1 MILASIS
8 YLLVKINFRRNYML
22 DAALKILKQHY
33 GYTTFRP
40 GQEKIITSLLQKKDT
55 LAIMPTGAG
64 KSLCFQIPALLL
76 PGTTL
81 VVSPLISLMKDQVDA
96 LNSVGIP
103 ATFINSSLSASVVS
117 ERIYNAKCGRY
128 KIIYIAPERLEAESF
143 QTAIKSLTISLLAID
158 EAHCVSQWGH
168 DFRPSYR
175 AVGSFIRSLPKR
187 PIIGAFTATAT
198 TDVTQ
203 DIKNLLTLQK
213 PDIYM
218 TGFDRE
224 NLSFTVIRGENK
236 ADFTLNYINTNKDQS
251 GIIYAATRKEV
262 DNLYSQ
268 LHKKGYSVGKY
279 HAGLPDNERQRFQE
293 DFIYDNISIMVATNA
308 FGMGI
313 DKSNVRYVIHYNMPK
328 NMEAYY
334 QEAGRAG
341 RDGEPSECILL
352 FGAQDPLLQR
362 YLIEQTTFDTER
374 KTNELNKLQ
383 TMVDYCHT
391 PECLRKFI
399 LNYFGETNTTA
410 ECANCS
416 NCNDD
421 NELTDITLDAQ
432 KIFSCVMRVKERYGT
447 TIIAS
452 VLKGSKD
459 KKVLQLGFDS
469 LSTYGLLKN
478 YTLPEIRDAINRLI
492 ATDYLALTDSEY
504 PVVKLAPKG
513 IAVLKNQTKVWQK
526 VPTRAKKITT
536 DNSLFDL
543 LRSLRKQ
550 IADREQ
556 IPPYLVFA
564 DSTLKEMSEYCPT
577 TYEALLT
584 IKGVGESKRKRYG
597 DEFLEVMQQYAAM
610 NSIKPTVLPTETKQ
624 GTSKSQEH
632 PSHVVSLELYQ
643 SGRSL
648 DEISQIR
655 GLKSLT
661 VQDHLV
667 RCYQEGHIVNWDA
680 LIPPQY
686 ENLILSKIAELGAEK
701 LKPLKDALPEEIDYA
716 AIKAVLCKYNAIK

>member
-1 MILASIS
+1 
-8 YLLVKINFRRNYML
+8 ML
-22 DAALKILKQHY
+22 HAALKILKQHF
-33 GYTTFRP
+33 GYATFRP
-40 GQEKIITSLLQKKDT
+40 GQEKIITSLLENKDT

-76 PGTTL
+76 PGITL

-103 ATFINSSLSASVVS
+103 ATFINSSLSTSQVS

-128 KIIYIAPERLEAESF
+128 KIIYIAPERLESESF
-143 QTAIKSLTISLLAID
+143 QAAIKALTISLLAID

-175 AVGSFIRSLPKR
+175 AVGTFITSLPNR
-187 PIIGAFTATAT
+187 PIVGAFTATAT
-198 TDVTQ
+198 TNVTQ
-203 DIKNLLTLQK
+203 DIITLLALKK

-218 TGFDRE
+218 TGFDRK

-236 ADFTLNYINTNKDQS
+236 QDFTLKYIDTNKEQS

-262 DNLYSQ
+262 DNLYT
-268 LHKKGYSVGKY
+268 LLYKKGYSVGKY
-279 HAGLPDNERQRFQE
+279 HAGLPDNERQRYQE

-341 RDGEPSECILL
+341 RDGEPSECLLL

-399 LNYFGETNTTA
+399 LNYFGETNTIT

-432 KIFSCVMRVKERYGT
+432 KIFSCVMRVKERFGT
-447 TIIAS
+447 TLIAS

-504 PVVKLAPKG
+504 PVVKLTPKG
-513 IAVLKNQTKVWQK
+513 VAVLKSQAKVWQK
-526 VPTRAKKITT
+526 VPKRAQKITA
-536 DNSLFDL
+536 DNSLFSI

-577 TYEALLT
+577 SYDALLT

-597 DEFLEVMQQYAAM
+597 DEFLEVLQQYALANNM
-610 NSIKPTVLPTETKQ
+610 KSFVEYKEATA
-624 GTSKSQEH
+624 KSQES
-632 PSHVVSLELYQ
+632 PSHVISLELYQ
-643 SGRSL
+643 KGHSL
-648 DEISQIR
+648 EEISQIR
-655 GLKSLT
+655 KLKSLT
-661 VQDHLV
+661 IQDHLV
-667 RCYQEGHIVNWDA
+667 RCYQEGHAVNWDP

-686 ENLILSKIAELGAEK
+686 EKLILNKIAELGAEK

-716 AIKAVLCKYNAIK
+716 AIKAVLCKYNAAK

>member
-1 MILASIS
+1 
-8 YLLVKINFRRNYML
+8 ML
-22 DAALKILKQHY
+22 NTALTILKQYY

-40 GQEKIITSLLQKKDT
+40 GQEKIISSLLKNQDT

-76 PGTTL
+76 PGVTL

-96 LNSVGIP
+96 LNGVGIP
-103 ATFINSSLSASVVS
+103 ATFINSSLSASQVND
-117 ERIYNAKCGRY
+117 RIYNAKCGRY
-128 KIIYIAPERLEAESF
+128 KIIYIAPERLESESF
-143 QTAIKSLTISLLAID
+143 QAAIKPLTISLLAID

-175 AVGSFIRSLPKR
+175 AVGSFIASLPNR

-198 TDVTQ
+198 TDVTK
-203 DIKNLLTLQK
+203 DIITLLALKK

-236 ADFTLNYINTNKDQS
+236 QDFTMKYITANKEHS

-262 DNLYSQ
+262 DNLYS
-268 LHKKGYSVGKY
+268 LLYKKGYSVGKY

-293 DFIYDNISIMVATNA
+293 EFIYDNISIMVATNA

-341 RDGEPSECILL
+341 RDGEPSECMLL

-362 YLIEQTTFDTER
+362 YLIEQTTFDTDR
-374 KTNELNKLQ
+374 KTNELSKLQ

-399 LNYFGETNTTA
+399 LNYFGETSSIA
-410 ECANCS
+410 ECSNCS

-447 TIIAS
+447 TLIAS

-513 IAVLKNQTKVWQK
+513 IAVLKNQTQVWQK
-526 VPTRAKKITT
+526 VPKRAQKITT
-536 DNSLFDL
+536 DNSLFGL
-543 LRSLRKQ
+543 LRNLRKQ

-564 DSTLKEMSEYCPT
+564 DSTLKEMSEFCPT
-577 TYEALLT
+577 NYDALLT

-597 DEFLEVMQQYAAM
+597 NEFLEVMQQYALA
-610 NSIKPTVLPTETKQ
+610 NTIKSSPSSMERNEPTIKN
-624 GTSKSQEH
+624 QESA
-632 PSHVVSLELYQ
+632 SHVISLELYRK
-643 SGRSL
+643 GHSL
-648 DEISQIR
+648 EEISQLRKI
-655 GLKSLT
+655 KSLT

-667 RCYQEGHIVNWDA
+667 RCHQEGHVVNWDA
-680 LIPPQY
+680 LIPSQY
-686 ENLILSKIAELGAEK
+686 ESLILSKIAELGAEK

-716 AIKAVLCKYNAIK
+716 AIKAVLCKYDAGEI

>member
-1 MILASIS
+1 
-8 YLLVKINFRRNYML
+8 ML
-22 DAALKILKQHY
+22 HAALKILKQHF
-33 GYTTFRP
+33 GYATFRP
-40 GQEKIITSLLQKKDT
+40 GQEKIITSLLKNKDT

-76 PGTTL
+76 PGVTL

-96 LNSVGIP
+96 LSSVGIP
-103 ATFINSSLSASVVS
+103 ATFINSSLSTSQVS

-128 KIIYIAPERLEAESF
+128 KIIYIAPERLESESF
-143 QTAIKSLTISLLAID
+143 QTAIRALTISLLAID

-175 AVGSFIRSLPKR
+175 AVGSFITSLPNR
-187 PIIGAFTATAT
+187 PIVGAFTATAT
-198 TDVTQ
+198 TNVTQ
-203 DIKNLLTLQK
+203 DIITLLALKK

-218 TGFDRE
+218 TGFDRK

-236 ADFTLNYINTNKDQS
+236 QDFTLKYIDTNKEQS

-262 DNLYSQ
+262 DNLYT
-268 LHKKGYSVGKY
+268 LLYKKGYSVGKY
-279 HAGLPDNERQRFQE
+279 HAGLPDNERQRYQE

-341 RDGEPSECILL
+341 RDGEPSECLLL

-399 LNYFGETNTTA
+399 LNYFGETNTIT

-432 KIFSCVMRVKERYGT
+432 KIFSCVMRVKERFGT
-447 TIIAS
+447 TLIAS

-504 PVVKLAPKG
+504 PVVKLTPKG
-513 IAVLKNQTKVWQK
+513 VAVLKSQTKVWQK
-526 VPTRAKKITT
+526 VPKRAQKITA
-536 DNSLFDL
+536 DNSLFSI

-577 TYEALLT
+577 SYDALLT

-597 DEFLEVMQQYAAM
+597 DEFLEVLQQYALANNM
-610 NSIKPTVLPTETKQ
+610 KSSVEYKETAA
-624 GTSKSQEH
+624 KSQEN
-632 PSHVVSLELYQ
+632 PSHVISLELYQ
-643 SGRSL
+643 KGHSL
-648 DEISQIR
+648 EEISQIR
-655 GLKSLT
+655 KLKSLT
-661 VQDHLV
+661 IQDHLV
-667 RCYQEGHIVNWDA
+667 RCYQEGHAVNWDP

-686 ENLILSKIAELGAEK
+686 EKLILSKIAELGAEK
-701 LKPLKDALPEEIDYA
+701 LKPLKDALPEDIDYA
-716 AIKAVLCKYNAIK
+716 AIKAVLCKYNAVK

>member
-1 MILASIS
+1 
-8 YLLVKINFRRNYML
+8 ML
-22 DAALKILKQHY
+22 NAALKILKQHY
-33 GYTTFRP
+33 GYATFRP
-40 GQEKIITSLLQKKDT
+40 GQEKIITSLLKNKDT

-76 PGTTL
+76 PGVTL

-96 LNSVGIP
+96 LSGVGIP
-103 ATFINSSLSASVVS
+103 ATFINSSLSTSQVS

-128 KIIYIAPERLEAESF
+128 KIIYIAPERLESESF
-143 QTAIKSLTISLLAID
+143 QAAIKALTISLLAID

-175 AVGSFIRSLPKR
+175 AVGSFIASLPNR
-187 PIIGAFTATAT
+187 PIVGAFTATAT
-198 TDVTQ
+198 TNVTQ
-203 DIKNLLTLQK
+203 DIITLLALKK

-218 TGFDRE
+218 TGFDRK

-236 ADFTLNYINTNKDQS
+236 QDFTLKYIDTNKEQS

-262 DNLYSQ
+262 DNLYT
-268 LHKKGYSVGKY
+268 LLYKKGYSVGKY
-279 HAGLPDNERQRFQE
+279 HAGLPDNERQRYQE

-341 RDGEPSECILL
+341 RDGEPSECLLL

-399 LNYFGETNTTA
+399 LNYFGETNTIT

-432 KIFSCVMRVKERYGT
+432 KIFSCVMRVKERFGT
-447 TIIAS
+447 TLIAS

-504 PVVKLAPKG
+504 PVVKLTPKG
-513 IAVLKNQTKVWQK
+513 VAVLKSQTKVWQK
-526 VPTRAKKITT
+526 VPKRAQKITA
-536 DNSLFDL
+536 DNSLFSI
-543 LRSLRKQ
+543 LRSLRKH

-577 TYEALLT
+577 SYDALLT

-597 DEFLEVMQQYAAM
+597 DEFIEVLQQYALA
-610 NSIKPTVLPTETKQ
+610 NNIKSSVEHKET
-624 GTSKSQEH
+624 TAKSQES
-632 PSHVVSLELYQ
+632 PSHVISLELYQ
-643 SGRSL
+643 KGHSL
-648 DEISQIR
+648 EEISQIR
-655 GLKSLT
+655 KLKPLT

-667 RCYQEGHIVNWDA
+667 RCYQEGHAVNWDP
-680 LIPPQY
+680 LIPSQY
-686 ENLILSKIAELGAEK
+686 EKLILSKIAELGAEK
-701 LKPLKDALPEEIDYA
+701 LKPLKDALPEDIDYA
-716 AIKAVLCKYNAIK
+716 AIKAVLCKYNAAK

>member
-1 MILASIS
+1 
-8 YLLVKINFRRNYML
+8 ML
-22 DAALKILKQHY
+22 HAALKILKQHF
-33 GYTTFRP
+33 GYATFRP
-40 GQEKIITSLLQKKDT
+40 GQEKIITSLLKNKDT

-76 PGTTL
+76 PGVTL

-96 LNSVGIP
+96 LSSVGIP
-103 ATFINSSLSASVVS
+103 ATFINSSLSTSQVS

-128 KIIYIAPERLEAESF
+128 KIIYIAPERLESESF
-143 QTAIKSLTISLLAID
+143 QAAIKALTISLLAID

-175 AVGSFIRSLPKR
+175 AVGSFITSLPNR
-187 PIIGAFTATAT
+187 PIVGAFTATAT
-198 TDVTQ
+198 TNVTQ
-203 DIKNLLTLQK
+203 DIITLLALKK

-218 TGFDRE
+218 TGFDRR

-236 ADFTLNYINTNKDQS
+236 QDFTLKYIDTNKEQS

-262 DNLYSQ
+262 DNLYT
-268 LHKKGYSVGKY
+268 LLYKKGYSVGKY
-279 HAGLPDNERQRFQE
+279 HAGLPDNERQRYQE

-341 RDGEPSECILL
+341 RDGEPSECLLL

-399 LNYFGETNTTA
+399 LNYFGETNTNT

-432 KIFSCVMRVKERYGT
+432 KIFSCVMRVKERFGT
-447 TIIAS
+447 TLIAS

-504 PVVKLAPKG
+504 PVVKLTPKG
-513 IAVLKNQTKVWQK
+513 VAVLKSQTKVWQK
-526 VPTRAKKITT
+526 VPKRAQKITA
-536 DNSLFDL
+536 DNSLFSI

-577 TYEALLT
+577 SYDALLT

-597 DEFLEVMQQYAAM
+597 DEFLEVLQQYALA
-610 NSIKPTVLPTETKQ
+610 NNIKSSVEYKEPTA
-624 GTSKSQEH
+624 KSQES
-632 PSHVVSLELYQ
+632 PSHVISLELYQ
-643 SGRSL
+643 KGHSL
-648 DEISQIR
+648 EEISQIR
-655 GLKSLT
+655 KLKSLT
-661 VQDHLV
+661 IQDHLV
-667 RCYQEGHIVNWDA
+667 RCYQEGHTVNWDP

-686 ENLILSKIAELGAEK
+686 EKLILSKITELGAEK
-701 LKPLKDALPEEIDYA
+701 LKPLKDALPEDIDYA
-716 AIKAVLCKYNAIK
+716 AIKAVLCKYNAVK

>member
-1 MILASIS
+1 
-8 YLLVKINFRRNYML
+8 ML
-22 DAALKILKQHY
+22 NAALKILKQHY

-40 GQEKIITSLLQKKDT
+40 GQEKIITSLLKNKDT

-76 PGTTL
+76 PGVTL

-96 LNSVGIP
+96 LNGVGIP
-103 ATFINSSLSASVVS
+103 ATFINSSLTPSQVN

-128 KIIYIAPERLEAESF
+128 KIIYIAPERLESEHF
-143 QTAIKSLTISLLAID
+143 QAVIKALTISLLAID

-175 AVGSFIRSLPKR
+175 AVGTFISSLPNR

-198 TDVTQ
+198 TNVTQ
-203 DIKNLLTLQK
+203 DIITLLALKN
-213 PDIYM
+213 PDMYM
-218 TGFDRE
+218 TGFDRK

-236 ADFTLNYINTNKDQS
+236 QDFTLKYINTNKEQS

-262 DNLYSQ
+262 DNLYT
-268 LHKKGYSVGKY
+268 LLYKKGYSVGKY
-279 HAGLPDNERQRFQE
+279 HAGLPDNERQRNQE

-341 RDGEPSECILL
+341 RDGEPSECLLL

-362 YLIEQTTFDTER
+362 YLIEQTTFDTDR

-399 LNYFGETNTTA
+399 LNYFGETNTIT

-432 KIFSCVMRVKERYGT
+432 KIFSCVMRVKERFGT
-447 TIIAS
+447 TLIAS

-504 PVVKLAPKG
+504 PVVKLTPKG
-513 IAVLKNQTKVWQK
+513 VAVLKSQTKVWQK
-526 VPTRAKKITT
+526 VPKRTQKITA
-536 DNSLFDL
+536 DNSLFSL

-564 DSTLKEMSEYCPT
+564 DSTLKEMSEFCPT
-577 TYEALLT
+577 SYDALLT

-597 DEFLEVMQQYAAM
+597 DEFLEIMQQYALA
-610 NSIKPTVLPTETKQ
+610 NNIKSAAGNKETTAKD
-624 GTSKSQEH
+624 QES
-632 PSHVVSLELYQ
+632 PSHVISLELYQ
-643 SGRSL
+643 KGHSL
-648 DEISQIR
+648 EEISQIR
-655 GLKSLT
+655 KLKSLT

-667 RCYQEGHIVNWDA
+667 RCYQEGHPVNWDA

-686 ENLILSKIAELGAEK
+686 EKLILSKIAELGAEK
-701 LKPLKDALPEEIDYA
+701 LKPLKDALPADIDYA
-716 AIKAVLCKYNAIK
+716 AIKAVLCKYNAVK

>member
-1 MILASIS
+1 
-8 YLLVKINFRRNYML
+8 ML
-22 DAALKILKQHY
+22 NSALKILKQHY

-40 GQEKIITSLLQKKDT
+40 GQDKIITSLLQGKDT

-76 PGTTL
+76 PGVTL
-81 VVSPLISLMKDQVDA
+81 VISPLISLMKDQVDA

-103 ATFINSSLSASVVS
+103 ATFINSSLSTSQVS

-128 KIIYIAPERLEAESF
+128 KIIYIAPERLEAEHF
-143 QTAIKSLTISLLAID
+143 QAAIKPLTISLLAID

-175 AVGSFIRSLPKR
+175 AVESFIRSLAKR

-203 DIKNLLTLQK
+203 DIITLLALQT
-213 PDIYM
+213 PDFYM

-236 ADFTLNYINTNKDQS
+236 QDFSLKYITTNKDQS

-262 DNLYSQ
+262 DNLYSL

-279 HAGLPDNERQRFQE
+279 HAGLTDSERQRFQE

-328 NMEAYY
+328 NMESYY

-362 YLIEQTTFDTER
+362 YLIEQTTFDIER
-374 KTNELNKLQ
+374 KTNELSKLQ

-399 LNYFGETNTTA
+399 LNYFGETNTKT
-410 ECANCS
+410 ECDNCS
-416 NCNDD
+416 NCKDD

-432 KIFSCVMRVKERYGT
+432 KIFSCVMRIKERYGT
-447 TIIAS
+447 TLLAS

-469 LSTYGLLKN
+469 LSTYGLLKT
-478 YTLPEIRDAINRLI
+478 YTLQEIRDSINRLI
-492 ATDYLALTDSEY
+492 ATDYLTLTDSEY

-526 VPTRAKKITT
+526 VPKRASKASI
-536 DNSLFDL
+536 DNSLFES
-543 LRSLRKQ
+543 LRTLRKQ
-550 IADREQ
+550 IADREK

-577 TYEALLT
+577 SYDALLT

-597 DEFLEVMQQYAAM
+597 DEFLEVMQQYAA
-610 NSIKPTVLPTETKQ
+610 NNIKTVTSSPEMKQ
-624 GTSKSQEH
+624 TTSKVQEN
-632 PSHVVSLELYQ
+632 PSHVITLELYQ
-643 SGRSL
+643 SGHSL
-648 DEISQIR
+648 EEISRLR
-655 GLKSLT
+655 GLKALT
-661 VQDHLV
+661 IQDHLV
-667 RCYQEGHIVNWDA
+667 RCHQEGHSINWDP

-686 ENLILSKIAELGAEK
+686 EKLILSKIAELGAERLK
-701 LKPLKDALPEEIDYA
+701 LLKDALPEEIDYA
-716 AIKAVLCKYNAIK
+716 TIKAVLCKHNR

>member
-1 MILASIS
+1 
-8 YLLVKINFRRNYML
+8 ML
-22 DAALKILKQHY
+22 NAALKILKQHY

-40 GQEKIITSLLQKKDT
+40 GQEKIITSLLGNKDT

-76 PGTTL
+76 PGVTL

-96 LNSVGIP
+96 LNGVGIP
-103 ATFINSSLSASVVS
+103 ATFINSSLTLSQVN

-128 KIIYIAPERLEAESF
+128 KIIYIAPERLESESF
-143 QTAIKSLTISLLAID
+143 QAAIKVLTISLLAID

-175 AVGSFIRSLPKR
+175 AVGSFIASLPNR

-203 DIKNLLTLQK
+203 DIITLLALKN
-213 PDIYM
+213 PDMYM

-236 ADFTLNYINTNKDQS
+236 QDFTLKYITANKEQS

-262 DNLYSQ
+262 DNLYS
-268 LHKKGYSVGKY
+268 LLYKKGYSVGKY
-279 HAGLPDNERQRFQE
+279 HAGLPDKERQHYQE
-293 DFIYDNISIMVATNA
+293 QFIYDNISIMVATNA

-341 RDGEPSECILL
+341 RDGEPSECMLL

-362 YLIEQTTFDTER
+362 YLIEQTTFDTDR
-374 KTNELNKLQ
+374 KTNELSKLQ

-399 LNYFGETNTTA
+399 LSYFGETSDIT

-416 NCNDD
+416 NCKDD

-447 TIIAS
+447 TLIAS

-492 ATDYLALTDSEY
+492 ATDYLMLTDSEY

-513 IAVLKNQTKVWQK
+513 VAVLKNQTKVWQK
-526 VPTRAKKITT
+526 VPKRTQKITT
-536 DNSLFDL
+536 DNSLFSL
-543 LRSLRKQ
+543 LRSLRKT

-564 DSTLKEMSEYCPT
+564 DSTLKEMSEFCPT
-577 TYEALLT
+577 SYDALLT

-597 DEFLEVMQQYAAM
+597 DEFLEVLQQYALA
-610 NSIKPTVLPTETKQ
+610 NNIQSSNLSIENKEAAVKN
-624 GTSKSQEH
+624 QES

-643 SGRSL
+643 KGHSL
-648 DEISQIR
+648 EEISQIR
-655 GLKSLT
+655 KLKSLT

-667 RCYQEGHIVNWDA
+667 RCYQEGHPVNWDA

-686 ENLILSKIAELGAEK
+686 EKLILSKIAELGAEK
-701 LKPLKDALPEEIDYA
+701 LKPLKDALPVDIDYA
-716 AIKAVLCKYNAIK
+716 AIKAVLCKYNVGQ

>member
-1 MILASIS
+1 
-8 YLLVKINFRRNYML
+8 ML
-22 DAALKILKQHY
+22 NTAQKVLKQYY

-40 GQEKIITSLLQKKDT
+40 GQEKIIASLLQNQDT

-76 PGTTL
+76 PGLTL

-96 LNSVGIP
+96 LNGVGIP
-103 ATFINSSLSASVVS
+103 ATFINSSLSMAQVN
-117 ERIYNAKCGRY
+117 ERIYNAKSGRY
-128 KIIYIAPERLEAESF
+128 KIIYIAPERLESENF
-143 QTAIKSLTISLLAID
+143 QAAIKPLAISLLAID

-175 AVGSFIRSLPKR
+175 AVGAFISSLPRR

-198 TDVTQ
+198 TGVTQ
-203 DIKNLLTLQK
+203 DIVALLALRNPT
-213 PDIYM
+213 IYM

-224 NLSFTVIRGENK
+224 NLSFTVVRGENK
-236 ADFTLNYINTNKDQS
+236 QDFTLKYINSNKEQS

-262 DNLYSQ
+262 DNLYSL

-362 YLIEQTTFDTER
+362 YLIEQTTFDADR

-399 LNYFGETNTTA
+399 LHYFGETNAMT

-432 KIFSCVMRVKERYGT
+432 KIFSCVMRVKERFGT
-447 TIIAS
+447 TLIAS

-459 KKVLQLGFDS
+459 KKVLQLGFDN

-492 ATDYLALTDSEY
+492 ATDYLTLTDSEY

-513 IAVLKNQTKVWQK
+513 IAVLKSQAKVWQK
-526 VPTRAKKITT
+526 VPKRTQKITT
-536 DNSLFDL
+536 DNSLFAL
-543 LRSLRKQ
+543 LRNVRKA

-564 DSTLKEMSEYCPT
+564 DSTLKEMSEFCPT
-577 TYEALLT
+577 SDDALLT

-597 DEFLEVMQQYAAM
+597 AEFLEILQQYALENHLSPSSPSKAAKD
-610 NSIKPTVLPTETKQ
+610 SR
-624 GTSKSQEH
+624 SKSQES
-632 PSHVVSLELYQ
+632 PSHVVTLELYQ
-643 SGRSL
+643 KGHSL
-648 DEISQIR
+648 EEISQIR
-655 GLKSLT
+655 KLKPLT

-667 RCYQEGHIVNWDA
+667 RCSQEGYKVNWDA
-680 LIPPQY
+680 LIPSQY
-686 ENLILSKIAELGAEK
+686 ENLILSKIAEIGGEK
-701 LKPLKDALPEEIDYA
+701 LKPLKDALPEEIDYT
-716 AIKAVLCKYNAIK
+716 AIKAVLCKYK

>member
-1 MILASIS
+1 
-8 YLLVKINFRRNYML
+8 ML
-22 DAALKILKQHY
+22 NAALKILKQHY

-40 GQEKIITSLLQKKDT
+40 GQDQIITSLLNYKDT

-76 PGTTL
+76 PGITL

-96 LNSVGIP
+96 LGGLGIP
-103 ATFINSSLSASVVS
+103 ATFINSSLTLSQVN
-117 ERIYNAKCGRY
+117 ERVYKARCGHY
-128 KIIYIAPERLEAESF
+128 KIIYIAPERLESEAF
-143 QTAIKSLTISLLAID
+143 QFAIKDLTISLLAID

-175 AVGSFIRSLPKR
+175 GIGAFIRSLANR

-198 TDVTQ
+198 TSVTK
-203 DIKNLLTLQK
+203 DIIALLSLEK

-224 NLSFTVIRGENK
+224 NLLFTVVRGENK
-236 ADFTLNYINTNKDQS
+236 QDFTLKYIDANKDQS

-262 DNLYSQ
+262 DNLYI
-268 LHKKGYSVGKY
+268 LLKKKGYSVGKY
-279 HAGLPDNERQRFQE
+279 HAGLPDNERQDYQE
-293 DFIYDNISIMVATNA
+293 RFIYDDISIMVATNA

-328 NMEAYY
+328 SMEAYY

-341 RDGEPSECILL
+341 RDGEKSECMLL

-362 YLIEQTTFDTER
+362 YLIEQTTVDIER
-374 KTNELNKLQ
+374 KSHELNKLQ

-399 LNYFGETNTTA
+399 LHYFGEQKTKN
-410 ECANCS
+410 ECGNCS

-432 KIFSCVMRVKERYGT
+432 KIFSCIIRMKERYGT
-447 TIIAS
+447 TLVAS

-469 LSTYGLLKN
+469 LSTYALLKT
-478 YTLPEIRDAINRLI
+478 YTIQEIRDSINRLI

-504 PVVKLAPKG
+504 PVVKLTAKAA
-513 IAVLKNQTKVWQK
+513 IVLKGQAKVWQK
-526 VPTRAKKITT
+526 IPRRPQKITV
-536 DNSLFDL
+536 DNSLFET
-543 LRSLRKQ
+543 LRALRKE
-550 IADREQ
+550 IADREKV
-556 IPPYLVFA
+556 PPYLIFA

-577 TYEALLT
+577 DRNGLLS
-584 IKGVGESKRKRYG
+584 IKGVGEVKLTKYG
-597 DEFLEVMQQYAAM
+597 QEFLALLQDYA
-610 NSIKPTVLPTETKQ
+610 NKNNLTPSSPYLETKQ
-624 GTSKSQEH
+624 FIEKTPEN
-632 PSHVVSLELYQ
+632 PSHVITLQMYHAGHSLEQ
-643 SGRSL
+643 
-648 DEISQIR
+648 ISEER
-655 GLKSLT
+655 KLKILT
-661 VQDHLV
+661 IQDHLV
-667 RCYQEGHIVNWDA
+667 RCNTEGHTVNWDP
-680 LIPPQY
+680 LIPSQY
-686 ENLILSKIAELGAEK
+686 EQLILRTINELGASK
-701 LKPLKDALPEEIDYA
+701 LKVLKDALPAEVEYT
-716 AIKAVLCKYNAIK
+716 AIKAVLCKYNCG

>member
-1 MILASIS
+1 
-8 YLLVKINFRRNYML
+8 ML
-22 DAALKILKQHY
+22 NAALKILKQHY
-33 GYTTFRP
+33 GYATFRP
-40 GQEKIITSLLQKKDT
+40 GQEKIITSLLKNKDT

-76 PGTTL
+76 PGVTL

-96 LNSVGIP
+96 LSGVGIP
-103 ATFINSSLSASVVS
+103 ATFINSSLSTSQVS

-128 KIIYIAPERLEAESF
+128 KIIYIAPERLESESF
-143 QTAIKSLTISLLAID
+143 QAAIKALTISLLAID

-175 AVGSFIRSLPKR
+175 AVGSFIASLPNR
-187 PIIGAFTATAT
+187 PIVGAFTATAT
-198 TDVTQ
+198 TNVTQ
-203 DIKNLLTLQK
+203 DIITLLALKK

-218 TGFDRE
+218 TGFDRK

-236 ADFTLNYINTNKDQS
+236 QDFTLKYIDTNKEQS

-262 DNLYSQ
+262 DNLYT
-268 LHKKGYSVGKY
+268 LLYKKGYSVGKY
-279 HAGLPDNERQRFQE
+279 HAGLPDNERQRYQE

-341 RDGEPSECILL
+341 RDGEPSECLLL

-399 LNYFGETNTTA
+399 LNYFGETNTIT

-432 KIFSCVMRVKERYGT
+432 KIFSCVMRVKERFGT
-447 TIIAS
+447 TLIAS

-504 PVVKLAPKG
+504 PVVKLTPKG
-513 IAVLKNQTKVWQK
+513 VAVLKSQTKVWQK
-526 VPTRAKKITT
+526 VPKRAQKITA
-536 DNSLFDL
+536 DNSLFSI
-543 LRSLRKQ
+543 LRSLRKH

-577 TYEALLT
+577 SYDALLT

-597 DEFLEVMQQYAAM
+597 DEFIEVLQQYALA
-610 NSIKPTVLPTETKQ
+610 NNIKSSVEHKET
-624 GTSKSQEH
+624 TAKSQES
-632 PSHVVSLELYQ
+632 PSHVISLELYQ
-643 SGRSL
+643 KGHSL
-648 DEISQIR
+648 EEISQIR
-655 GLKSLT
+655 KLKSLT

-667 RCYQEGHIVNWDA
+667 RCYQEGHAVNWDP

-686 ENLILSKIAELGAEK
+686 EKLILSKIAELGAEK
-701 LKPLKDALPEEIDYA
+701 LKPLKDALPEDIDYA
-716 AIKAVLCKYNAIK
+716 AIKAVLCKYNAAK